1 MSILFVIYSELGL
14 YIETVLE
21 GKREILDMMIEG
33 WVIEGLRRIF
43 QTSKDEETLV

>member
-33 WVIEGLRRIF
+33 GIIEGLRRIF